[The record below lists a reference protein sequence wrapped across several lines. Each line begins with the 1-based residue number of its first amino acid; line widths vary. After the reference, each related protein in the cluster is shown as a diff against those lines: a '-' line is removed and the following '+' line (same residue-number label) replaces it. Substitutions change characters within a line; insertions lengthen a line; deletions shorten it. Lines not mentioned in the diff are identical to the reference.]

1 MIKMN
6 EIKTYDIQPRLLSA
20 IDIMYQNTRAKIMP
34 RTPDGDTN
42 FVIKAEY
49 HIFFTIILDYIMRKV
64 HNGRVDLS

>member
-42 FVIKAEY
+42 FVIKAGVPY
-49 HIFFTIILDYIMRKV
+49 IFYNNSRLYNEK
-64 HNGRVDLS
+64 SS